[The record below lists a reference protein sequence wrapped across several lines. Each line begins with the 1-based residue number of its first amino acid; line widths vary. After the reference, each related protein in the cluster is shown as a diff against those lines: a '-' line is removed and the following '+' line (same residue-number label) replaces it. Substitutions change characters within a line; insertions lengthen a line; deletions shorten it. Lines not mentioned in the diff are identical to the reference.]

1 MSEYTTIYLRKK
13 GEPLLKF
20 RSILSEETS
29 GLTREEY
36 ISLLEEIHTYNK
48 TVHEGLGCELFYMCT
63 TPSRQLNVLPYSED
77 PSLLT
82 SDMLSAILDFYSEE
96 IEEEK
101 QFIKRYEEELRV
113 LEDRIRAADVK
124 LYDKI
129 DQEIFETKATIK
141 DCRETLEELH
151 FLSSRFE
158 FVANMMKDEDNLNNY
173 ELIYTKS

>member
-13 GEPLLKF
+13 GEPLLKY

-29 GLTREEY
+29 GLTKEEY
-36 ISLLEEIHTYNK
+36 ISLQEEIRAYNK
-48 TVHEGLGCELFYMCT
+48 TVNEGLGCELFYMGT
-63 TPSRQLNVLPYSED
+63 TPSRQLEVLPYSED
-77 PSLLT
+77 PTLLT
-82 SDMLSAILDFYSEE
+82 IDMLAEILDFYAEE

-101 QFIKRYEEELRV
+101 QFIKRNEEELIV
-113 LEDRIRAADVK
+113 LENRIRAADVK

-129 DQEIFETKATIK
+129 DQEIFETKTTIK

-151 FLSSRFE
+151 FLSCRFE
-158 FVANMMKDEDNLNNY
+158 FVANMMKDEDNVKNY

>member
-1 MSEYTTIYLRKK
+1 M
-13 GEPLLKF
+13 LKY

-29 GLTREEY
+29 RLSNEEY
-36 ISLLEEIHTYNK
+36 ISLHEEIRAYNK
-48 TVHEGLGCELFYMCT
+48 TVNEGLGCELFYLGT
-63 TPSRQLNVLPYSED
+63 TPSRQLEVLPYSDD

-82 SDMLSAILDFYSEE
+82 SDMLAEILDFYAEE

-101 QFIKRYEEELRV
+101 QFIKRYEEELSV
-113 LEDRIRAADVK
+113 LENRIRAADVK

-129 DQEIFETKATIK
+129 DQDIFETKATIK
-141 DCRETLEELH
+141 DCQEILEELH

-158 FVANMMKDEDNLNNY
+158 FVANMMKDEDNVNNY

>member
-1 MSEYTTIYLRKK
+1 MPGR
-13 GEPLLKF
+13 GP
-20 RSILSEETS
+20 RSQTQRSFLI
-29 GLTREEY
+29 
-36 ISLLEEIHTYNK
+36 
-48 TVHEGLGCELFYMCT
+48 
-63 TPSRQLNVLPYSED
+63 TPAQEVIPTKPYSED

-82 SDMLSAILDFYSEE
+82 SDMLAEILDFYSEE

-141 DCRETLEELH
+141 DCRETLEELR

-158 FVANMMKDEDNLNNY
+158 FVANMMQDKDNAEKY
-173 ELIYTKS
+173 ELVYTKS